1 MRFYPDIPH
10 RRANRAVLDFLVVVV
25 IVVLALIG
33 LKVRDSVNKLA
44 VVPEGVRET
53 GSAVQSGFKD
63 AADAVGG
70 VPLVGGDLSDALEGA
85 GESSGGNVEDLGKSG
100 VDRTH
105 QLADLLGLIV
115 FVLPAAGVLSLYLP
129 GRAAQMRR
137 LTTAS
142 KVLDERDDPERRRLI
157 AMRAAFGLPY
167 ETLLRYTADPLGDL
181 ANERYEPLI
190 EAVLE
195 DSGLR
200 P

>member
-10 RRANRAVLDFLVVVV
+10 RRANRAVADFLIVVV
-25 IVVLALIG
+25 IIVLALIG
-33 LKVRDSVNKLA
+33 LKVRDSVNRLV

-63 AADAVGG
+63 AADAVDG
-70 VPLVGGDLSDALEGA
+70 VPLVGGDLADALEGA
-85 GESSGGNVEDLGKSG
+85 GEGSGGEVEDLGQSG

-129 GRAAQMRR
+129 GRIAQVRR
-137 LTTAS
+137 LRTAS
-142 KVLDERDDPERRRLI
+142 QVLDERDDPERRRLI

-167 ETLLRYTADPLGDL
+167 ETLLRHTSDPIGDL
-181 ANERYEPLI
+181 ANERYEPLV